1 MTKKKATEK
10 AEVEQKREPSGHLF
24 FKNMDADNVEQW
36 MDTYAGPLSLIM
48 QNKRKANS
56 SWIGGVYVEYRPNV
70 GKFDGPVVPIE

>member
-1 MTKKKATEK
+1 MTKKKQAEK
-10 AEVEQKREPSGHLF
+10 VEAVQEREPSGYLF
-24 FKNMDADNVEQW
+24 FKNMDTDSVEQW

-70 GKFDGPVVPIE
+70 GEFDTTVPVE